1 MMKFLSMFL
10 PVLMAG
16 CTLIPKDL
24 APVSVYDFGPAPDR
38 VARSS
43 ALPPVLIQITD
54 IIAPT
59 WLDTQAIRYRLA
71 YHDPA
76 RTYTYANSRWAA
88 PPAKLLTERIRQHF
102 LAHADRQHKN
112 RSHPSTNY
120 LLRINL
126 EEFIQVFETPD
137 NSRIT
142 VRLRAALYEPNNRLP
157 IAQKNF
163 LDERMTQTADAA
175 GAVAVFIAGSDSLSE
190 ELIQWLSG
198 ILQQEIP

>member
-1 MMKFLSMFL
+1 
-10 PVLMAG
+10 
-16 CTLIPKDL
+16 
-24 APVSVYDFGPAPDR
+24 
-38 VARSS
+38 
-43 ALPPVLIQITD
+43 
-54 IIAPT
+54 
-59 WLDTQAIRYRLA
+59 
-71 YHDPA
+71 
-76 RTYTYANSRWAA
+76 
-88 PPAKLLTERIRQHF
+88 
-102 LAHADRQHKN
+102 
-112 RSHPSTNY
+112 
-120 LLRINL
+120 LRINL